1 MSTHDQTTTAAQHAP
16 RQRRSP
22 RVLVLLLQVQ
32 SIWLITASAGRVLI
46 MLSAGSA
53 LDPLPFISFALGVI
67 SIFIVTSWSHH
78 R

>member
-1 MSTHDQTTTAAQHAP
+1 MSSPNENQSLVQARTM
-16 RQRRSP
+16 RRSP

-32 SIWLITASAGRVLI
+32 AIWLITASAGRVLI

-53 LDPLPFISFALGVI
+53 LDPLPFISFALGVV